1 MEMKRIGW
9 IGVGKMGSRM
19 SRRLQEKGYPL
30 TIFDLSPDAG
40 RDLIANGASRAAGP
54 RELAEKTD
62 CVFTMVP
69 NTAVLEEVV
78 SGPGGLAEA
87 RGDCVLIDM
96 STVAPDGSARVAEA
110 LAKSG
115 MGFLRAPVSGSTSFA
130 EEGTLAIMASGDRA
144 LYDEALPL
152 LQILG
157 NRQTYVGEGEL
168 SRYVKIAI
176 NMMVNITMQMF
187 SEAVILGRKAG
198 VPWETLI
205 DLIADSAPASPN
217 LKAKVDRIKKRDW
230 TAMSTVTT
238 SIKDLQLALDIARDE
253 GIALP
258 LTSIVKE
265 YYGAMKNNGWA
276 DLDFGAILL
285 LNEKMNNMSE

>member
-1 MEMKRIGW
+1 MKKVGW

-19 SRRLQEKGYPL
+19 SRRLQENGYPL
-30 TIFDLSPDAG
+30 MVFDTNPDAAK
-40 RDLIANGASRAAGP
+40 DLIASGAAMASSP
-54 RELAEKTD
+54 KDLAEKVD
-62 CVFTMVP
+62 YVFTMIP
-69 NTAVLEEVV
+69 NTAILEEVV
-78 SGPGGLAEA
+78 SGPGGLTEA
-87 RGDCVLIDM
+87 NGDYILIDM

-110 LAKSG
+110 LAKTG
-115 MGFLRAPVSGSTSFA
+115 AGFLRAPVSGSTSFA
-130 EEGTLAIMASGDRA
+130 EEGTLAVMVSGDRA
-144 LYDEALPL
+144 LYDEVLPL
-152 LQILG
+152 FKILG
-157 NRQTYVGEGEL
+157 NRQTYIGEGEL

-187 SEAVILGRKAG
+187 SEAVILGKKAG
-198 VPWETLI
+198 VPWDVLI

-238 SIKDLQLALDIARDE
+238 SIKDLQLALDIAKDE

-285 LNEKMNNMSE
+285 LNEKMNNLSE

>member
-1 MEMKRIGW
+1 MKKVGW

-19 SRRLQEKGYPL
+19 SRRLQENGYPL
-30 TIFDLSPDAG
+30 VIYDTNPDAAK
-40 RDLIANGASRAAGP
+40 DLIANGAAIASSP
-54 RELAEKTD
+54 KDLAEKVD
-62 CVFTMVP
+62 YVFTMIP
-69 NTAVLEEVV
+69 NTVILEEVV

-87 RGDCVLIDM
+87 KGDYILIDM

-110 LAKSG
+110 LAG
-115 MGFLRAPVSGSTSFA
+115 TGAGFLRAPVSGSTSFA
-130 EEGTLAIMASGDRA
+130 EEGTLAVMVSGDRA
-144 LYDEALPL
+144 LYDEVLPL
-152 LQILG
+152 FKILG
-157 NRQTYVGEGEL
+157 NRQTYIGEGEL

-187 SEAVILGRKAG
+187 SEAVILGKKAG
-198 VPWETLI
+198 VPWDVLI

-217 LKAKVDRIKKRDW
+217 LKAKVGRIKKRDW

-238 SIKDLQLALDIARDE
+238 SIKDLQLALDIAREE

-258 LTSIVKE
+258 VTSMVKE
-265 YYGAMKNNGWA
+265 YYNAMKNNGWG

-285 LNEKMNNMSE
+285 LNEKMNNLSEE